1 MKKPILLLFVIASI
15 IIINSCRRDNYQPIC
30 YGNDIQP
37 ILTRSC
43 TFSGCH
49 SVASKSGGY
58 EFTTYE
64 GAISAVTTG
73 NAAKSELYQAISGSH
88 PKMPKS
94 GTPLT
99 SKELN
104 KIKAWINFGAE
115 YCAATNTVVSNCD
128 TVNVKYDSHIKP
140 MMISFCTSCHFSGGQ
155 APALHDFNSVKSAVN
170 ANTFLPAVKH
180 TGPFPMPQ
188 GGPKLSSCDLR
199 KIDLWI
205 QAGMPQ

>member
-1 MKKPILLLFVIASI
+1 MKKPILLLFIIASI

-43 TFSGCH
+43 TNSGCH
-49 SVASKSGGY
+49 SVGTKSGGY

-64 GAISAVTTG
+64 GVISAVTTN
-73 NAAKSELYQAISGSH
+73 NADKSELYQAIKGKH

-99 SKELN
+99 SKEIN
-104 KIKAWINFGAE
+104 KIESWINFGAE
-115 YCAATNTVVSNCD
+115 YCPSTTTVVSNCD
-128 TVNVKYDSHIKP
+128 TVSVKYNSHIKP
-140 MMISFCTSCHFSGGQ
+140 LMTSFCLSCHFAGAQ
-155 APALHDFNSVKSAVN
+155 APALDTYTAVK
-170 ANTFLPAVKH
+170 NTVTFGTFIPAVKH

-188 GGPKLSSCDLR
+188 GSAKLSFCDLR
-199 KIDLWI
+199 KIDLWV